1 MLKMKRNKGITLIV
15 LVVTIVVLF
24 ILVSVTISIL
34 GGDNGILNMARKAK
48 TETEKAQID
57 ENNKLEIMEQLLGTN
72 KEKESNNLT
81 LFVTSDNHVDS
92 SILNYTEKISET
104 RDMVATA
111 NQYNASFI
119 ANLGDCIAGKNPK
132 EKELNDLKDLVNN
145 TKANSNV
152 PVFFARG
159 NHDDNGWYS
168 LGNGGSYKENEI
180 INDLEWKETT
190 NTSDKIVRDSNNSK
204 GNYFYYDDIKSKIRV
219 FVLDTSDIPY
229 YIGYKPIT
237 DKSTINFDI
246 TEYFVKNNNQYIK
259 ITKEEYNTS
268 STKPQL
274 YAHGYRYTSFGP
286 GAFSNAQLN
295 FVANNLKSLEDGWAT
310 LFLMHIPLDTSVSD
324 YERFGIKDA
333 LVRNTDI
340 MLSIISAYK
349 NGTKC
354 ELSGD
359 GGYVKDVNILDK
371 VGDFSYN
378 VNIDYSQK
386 GKGEVIAFI
395 SGHTHW
401 NNTNNEVGI
410 KNSLSYGFRYIS
422 IGSNDYSILSINRE
436 KNTIS
441 VARIGSNITPTTTTD
456 QNAATGVNMGNVLSG
471 SIESGNYIVNY
482 EQFYPTNENLLNWQ
496 WSTSNE
502 FMAGP
507 NIWVDMNNYN
517 VSLND
522 ANTAG
527 GKYETFLKAIP
538 VKPYTTYTIGTL
550 KQKGAFVG
558 TVTAVNK
565 QGKRSGDLSQFKNSN
580 GNIIVKT
587 SGTQYALV
595 LRVNSAYKEEL
606 MVIEGNEL
614 PQKYIEYNSN

>member
-1 MLKMKRNKGITLIV
+1 MLKLKKNKGITLIA
-15 LVVTIVVLF
+15 LVVIIVVLI
-24 ILVSVTISIL
+24 ILVGVTISII
-34 GGDNGILNMARKAK
+34 GGDNGILNMAQKAK
-48 TETEKAQID
+48 TETEKAQMD
-57 ENNKLEIMEQLLGTN
+57 ENDKLETMEQLLESN
-72 KEKESNNLT
+72 QEKESNNLT
-81 LFVTSDNHVDS
+81 LFVSSDNHVDS
-92 SILNYTEKISET
+92 TISNYTEKLSKIQN
-104 RDMVATA
+104 MVTAA
-111 NQYNASFI
+111 NQYNASFVSI
-119 ANLGDCIAGKNPK
+119 LGDCIAGKNPK
-132 EKELNDLKDLVNN
+132 EKELNDLKEFVDN
-145 TKANSNV
+145 TKTNSNV

-237 DKSTINFDI
+237 DKSIINFDI
-246 TEYFVKNNNQYIK
+246 TEYFIKNNNQYIK
-259 ITKEEYNTS
+259 ITKEEYNTYS
-268 STKPQL
+268 AKPQL
-274 YAHGYRYTSFGP
+274 YVHGYRYTSFGP

-333 LVRNTDI
+333 LVRNADI

-359 GGYVKDVNILDK
+359 GGYVKEINLLDE

-378 VNIDYSQK
+378 VNVDYSQK

-422 IGSNDYSILSINRE
+422 IGSEDYSILSINRE

-441 VARIGSNITPTTTTD
+441 VARIGLNVTPKTTTD
-456 QNAATGVNMGNVLSG
+456 QNAAAGVNMGNVLSG
-471 SIESGNYIVNY
+471 SIESGNYTVNY
-482 EQFYPTNENLLNWQ
+482 EQFYPTNKNLLNWQ

-502 FMAGP
+502 FMPGL
-507 NIWVDMNNYN
+507 NILVDMNNYN

-522 ANTAG
+522 ISTD
-527 GKYETFLKAIP
+527 KRYETFLKAIP
-538 VKPYTTYTIGTL
+538 VKPYTTYAIGTL
-550 KQKGAFVG
+550 KQNGTFVG
-558 TVTAVNK
+558 TVTAITK
-565 QGKRSGDLSQFKNSN
+565 GGKRSQDLSQFKNSN

-595 LRVNSAYKEEL
+595 LRVHPTYKEEL
-606 MVIEGNEL
+606 MVIEGDEL
-614 PQKYIEYNSN
+614 PQEYIEYNSD